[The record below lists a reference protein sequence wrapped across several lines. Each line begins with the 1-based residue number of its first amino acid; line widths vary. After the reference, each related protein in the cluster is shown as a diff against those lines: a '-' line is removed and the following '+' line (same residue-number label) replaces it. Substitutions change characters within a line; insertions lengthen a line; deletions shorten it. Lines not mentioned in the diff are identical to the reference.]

1 MVKDLVLSLLWLGFD
16 SWPWNFHMLWAQLKK
31 KKKKKERKKKEIKEN
46 KRHGFDLPYKL
57 CLVWMW
63 LATWF

>member
-31 KKKKKERKKKEIKEN
+31 KKKKRKRKKKRKKEKKIK
-46 KRHGFDLPYKL
+46 GTDLT
-57 CLVWMW
+57 CHINCV
-63 LATWF
+63 